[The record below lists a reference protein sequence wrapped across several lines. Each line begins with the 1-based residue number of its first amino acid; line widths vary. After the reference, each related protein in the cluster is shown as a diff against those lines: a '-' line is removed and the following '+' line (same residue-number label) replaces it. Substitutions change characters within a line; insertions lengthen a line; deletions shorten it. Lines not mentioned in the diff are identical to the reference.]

1 MSDLFKKFSFYIFN
15 YLLEISRKRI
25 YRIGQLYWEFDAVKI
40 NVWVGLSSRTPQTFL
55 WQGEHLEK
63 KVFSWL
69 RYKFIQETGI
79 NHYPFFLVGMLK
91 KFIELP
97 VENMHYHVP

>member
-1 MSDLFKKFSFYIFN
+1 MF
-15 YLLEISRKRI
+15 
-25 YRIGQLYWEFDAVKI
+25 
-40 NVWVGLSSRTPQTFL
+40 GLGFRA
-55 WQGEHLEK
+55 EHLKLFCGKENILKK